1 MVFVACYPGRED
13 VEIFMDGLD
22 VAEGEFDA
30 S

>member
-1 MVFVACYPGRED
+1 MVFMACYPRRED

-22 VAEGEFDA
+22 VAEGQSDA